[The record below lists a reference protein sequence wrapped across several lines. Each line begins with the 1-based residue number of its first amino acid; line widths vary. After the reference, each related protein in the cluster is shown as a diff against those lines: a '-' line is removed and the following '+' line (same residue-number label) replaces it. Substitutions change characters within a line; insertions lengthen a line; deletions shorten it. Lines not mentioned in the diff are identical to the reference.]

1 MRLIL
6 LGNTNNLDGGKDHL
20 LVQSR
25 TQLIGEDIMSD
36 IYIDLN
42 TIKEFTEDHLET
54 YKRLNPE
61 EAYPWLFGD
70 ELPESLEV
78 ISSGELID
86 FDAVNWIDNGSGV
99 VTQTARAGGKNL
111 KEKEIAR
118 DIGNFGFKLT
128 QPAIAVLQKPTNDM
142 IPLNGRTRRLIFGK
156 NYNHVKN
163 FIGITYGVKPE
174 YVNKDGSLTPQAES
188 DISIFGCAANAYT
201 DPAGELSKEDVVR
214 EVKTAI
220 ANKWITA
227 SLKDIENR
235 ISKLCGKGV
244 FTDRTR
250 SDLSYRIYNQY
261 SPHDRI
267 LPWDKHNVKLW
278 RTKNNLKDIVWEE
291 PKKVKEFGNRTLDGI
306 MYCVVSSSTLEK
318 TIGTIARTA
327 KENANMF
334 IRVVIHTGVLEGFD
348 PITNYNERVKG
359 FREAWENHLTNY
371 AFAFF
376 NGKPALLDRI
386 HLYGALPAI
395 QSEHDLTKVVKF
407 VTVTDENPLG
417 MEQSTS

>member
-1 MRLIL
+1 M
-6 LGNTNNLDGGKDHL
+6 
-20 LVQSR
+20 
-25 TQLIGEDIMSD
+25 
-36 IYIDLN
+36 
-42 TIKEFTEDHLET
+42 
-54 YKRLNPE
+54 
-61 EAYPWLFGD
+61 
-70 ELPESLEV
+70 
-78 ISSGELID
+78 
-86 FDAVNWIDNGSGV
+86 
-99 VTQTARAGGKNL
+99 
-111 KEKEIAR
+111 
-118 DIGNFGFKLT
+118 
-128 QPAIAVLQKPTNDM
+128 
-142 IPLNGRTRRLIFGK
+142 
-156 NYNHVKN
+156 
-163 FIGITYGVKPE
+163 
-174 YVNKDGSLTPQAES
+174 
-188 DISIFGCAANAYT
+188 
-201 DPAGELSKEDVVR
+201 R

-359 FREAWENHLTNY
+359 FRESWENHLTNY

-376 NGKPALLDRI
+376 NGKPAQLDRI
-386 HLYGALPAI
+386 HLYGALPNTI
-395 QSEHDLTKVVKF
+395 RTRLDKGCKVCYS
-407 VTVTDENPLG
+407 NR
-417 MEQSTS
+417 

>member
-1 MRLIL
+1 
-6 LGNTNNLDGGKDHL
+6 
-20 LVQSR
+20 
-25 TQLIGEDIMSD
+25 MSD

-42 TIKEFTEDHLET
+42 SIKEFTEDHLQT

-86 FDAVNWIDNGSGV
+86 FDAVNWIDTGSGV
-99 VTQTARAGGKNL
+99 IAQGVRAGGKNL
-111 KEKEIAR
+111 KEKQISR

-142 IPLNGRTRRLIFGK
+142 IPMNGRTRRGIIAK
-156 NYNHVKN
+156 NYGHVKN
-163 FIGITYGVKPE
+163 FIGITYGVKKE
-174 YVNKDGSLTPQAES
+174 YVKEDGSLTPQADS

-214 EVKTAI
+214 EVREAI
-220 ANKWITA
+220 ANEWINPT
-227 SLKDIENR
+227 LTDIQNR

-278 RTKNNLKDIVWEE
+278 RTKNNLKDVVWET
-291 PKKVKEFGNRTLDGI
+291 PKKIDNRTFDGI

-318 TIGTIARTA
+318 TLGTIARTA
-327 KENANMF
+327 KDNANMF

-348 PITNYNERVKG
+348 PVTNYNERVKG
-359 FREAWENHLTNY
+359 FREAWENHLMNY

-376 NGKPALLDRI
+376 NGKPAILDRI
-386 HLYGALPAI
+386 QLYGALPAI

-407 VTVTDENPLG
+407 VPITDENPLG
-417 MEQSTS
+417 VEQST